1 MQQQFKHFNC
11 CYHDADDMN
20 KFMQFLLKVD
30 KSIMKHLSPWW
41 KEKGCHGN
49 DNGNGAT
56 ATFRFWYS
64 IEIPMQRGSVRMR
77 AKDGGALPDT
87 GFPHVGGKA
96 KEGQRAPIVRT
107 RGKTRVH
114 LIQHACVRSR
124 ASSQGYTFEA
134 CKRDDSR
141 SVQSRGSSCSRFV
154 VVHTS

>member
-1 MQQQFKHFNC
+1 
-11 CYHDADDMN
+11 MN

-41 KEKGCHGN
+41 KEKGCHSN

-64 IEIPMQRGSVRMR
+64 IEIPIQRGSVRMR

-96 KEGQRAPIVRT
+96 KEGQRAPDNSDTEQTRAFHTTYAFGPRVIVSAVIPSKRANGT
-107 RGKTRVH
+107 A
-114 LIQHACVRSR
+114 LVR
-124 ASSQGYTFEA
+124 
-134 CKRDDSR
+134 CK
-141 SVQSRGSSCSRFV
+141 VEKV
-154 VVHTS
+154 VVLVL